1 MLLCKDLFRGPAQA
15 KKWKLSC
22 FMPRLFQSSLKSYP
36 LDPGAHTEFLKPSEI
51 CPVVHFTLQR
61 MRNVYGLTLPAL
73 SALESCSDITSV
85 LRQLKRSRKGALS
98 LPLLELDGSH
108 THLKVMCR
116 SIFAMT
122 AVTVR
127 IRSVARPYTVHP
139 ASAKDRGDRT
149 VLCELTFQKEV

>member
-1 MLLCKDLFRGPAQA
+1 MASRC
-15 KKWKLSC
+15 
-22 FMPRLFQSSLKSYP
+22 
-36 LDPGAHTEFLKPSEI
+36 
-51 CPVVHFTLQR
+51 
-61 MRNVYGLTLPAL
+61 PAL
-73 SALESCSDITSV
+73 RALESCSDITSV

-98 LPLLELDGSH
+98 LPLLESGGSH

-116 SIFAMT
+116 SIFAMM

-149 VLCELTFQKEV
+149 VCVSSLFRRRSE